1 MGQTNRAA
9 VAGLLLAGSLLTG
22 AALSAGGVRA
32 QGADLQLSTLLPIT
46 GPYANYAVEFR
57 LGFEIARDEIN
68 AKGGIAG
75 RKLNLDVIDTQSNN
89 GQIVSLVRKACAE
102 SFAVLGPSMSNEAQV
117 AFPVANGMKC
127 PAISS
132 SAAASGLTDR
142 NRPWT
147 FTYASPA
154 SVITPQAVELL
165 ADKLKPKRAVVVI
178 DRGDAAANDQGP
190 LAEKSLKAKGVDTQ
204 VLTVSGSDLDFG
216 PIVTRIAGLN
226 PDFVVLSTTDKGA
239 VGVLKEMKRTQSKAA
254 ILITQ
259 SAFTPLVTAAG
270 PEALEGVYR
279 YTEFDP
285 TSSSDPRV
293 LAFIETFKSRNSG
306 RAPTQL
312 ATQTYDLLFLVKYL
326 VEQSKATGAPNALGD
341 ERDAFAKSLAAL
353 KDWKSISGPMS
364 IVAGGYAEKPVTV
377 LVFRGGKPERVSA
390 N

>member
-1 MGQTNRAA
+1 MRRTSRAIL
-9 VAGLLLAGSLLTG
+9 AGLSAIAAALLAGHAG
-22 AALSAGGVRA
+22 AQAP
-32 QGADLQLSTLLPIT
+32 DLKLSTLLPVT

-68 AKGGIAG
+68 AKGGVAG
-75 RKLNLDVIDTQSNN
+75 RKLDLSIIDTQSNN
-89 GQIVSLVRKACAE
+89 GQVVSLVRGACGDA
-102 SFAVLGPSMSNEAQV
+102 FAVLGPSMSNEAQV
-117 AFPVANGMKC
+117 AFPVANAIGC

-132 SAAASGLTDR
+132 SAAASGLTDK

-190 LAEKSLKAKGVDTQ
+190 LAEKSLKAKGIDTQ

-216 PIVTRIAGLN
+216 PIVTRMAGLN

-259 SAFTPLVTAAG
+259 SAFTPLVFAAG
-270 PEALEGVYR
+270 PDTLEGVYR

-285 TSSSDPRV
+285 SSSTDPRV
-293 LAFIETFKSRNSG
+293 MAFVETFKKRNNG

-312 ATQTYDLLFLVKYL
+312 STQTYDLLFLVKDL
-326 VEQSKATGAPNALGD
+326 IEQTKATGASGKLAS
-341 ERDAFAKSLAAL
+341 ERKAFAEKLGSL
-353 KDWKSISGPMS
+353 KDWPSISGPMS
-364 IVAGGYAEKPVTV
+364 IVPGGYAAKPVTV
-377 LVFRGGKPERVSA
+377 LVFRNGKPERVTA